1 MPRDKLLFKFVGEMN
16 PDGTPAEF
24 HSGIPARD
32 LHESDRALLTDEH
45 LVTLAASP
53 LYEARNEAPQ
63 EAARAE
69 RRIDKEAAT
78 SAPAE
83 AVSVTVADAPA
94 KAQASEKK

>member
-63 EAARAE
+63 EAARGEKRVE
-69 RRIDKEAAT
+69 READA
-78 SAPAE
+78 SAPPE
-83 AVSVTVADAPA
+83 AVSVTVAEAP
-94 KAQASEKK
+94 KAESKK